1 VARDLDAHRKEIQ
14 MLLEQE
20 IISAYYYQGGQLQV
34 ALRKDKMLT
43 EAERILN
50 DNDTYQRILKSEN
63 LNTKED

>member
-1 VARDLDAHRKEIQ
+1 

-34 ALRKDKMLT
+34 ALRTDKMLT